1 MKNVRVIV
9 ITTVLLC
16 VRQSACV
23 LLVLFFKI
31 LRLFYVYH
39 KSFVCFFFSYTKT
52 E

>member
-16 VRQSACV
+16 VRTSACV

-31 LRLFYVYH
+31 LRLFHVYH
-39 KSFVCFFFSYTKT
+39 KVFYKKA

>member
-16 VRQSACV
+16 VRPSACV

-31 LRLFYVYH
+31 LRLFYVYC
-39 KSFVCFFFSYTKT
+39 KSFFFYTKT

>member
-16 VRQSACV
+16 VRPSECV

-31 LRLFYVYH
+31 LRLFFMCII
-39 KSFVCFFFSYTKT
+39 KGFFTQRLNN
-52 E
+52 